1 MKVEASPQGSVTVL
15 LPHGPLT
22 RDEDEDFRRAAAPS
36 LIERHGRVVADM
48 SDVPYLDSCG
58 IETLLE
64 LFGESSFLLRPI
76 VACLNET
83 CRDAL
88 DLTDVLPKLDVFDT
102 VESALRSYSK

>member
-1 MKVEASPQGSVTVL
+1 MKVEVAPQGSVTVII
-15 LPHGPLT
+15 PHGPLT
-22 RDEDEDFRRAAAPS
+22 SDEDEDFRRGAAPA
-36 LIERHGRVVADM
+36 LAERHGRVVADM
-48 SDVPYLDSCG
+48 TDVPYLDSRG

-64 LFGESSFLLRPI
+64 LFGASSFLLRPI

-88 DLTDVLPKLDVFDT
+88 DLTDVLPKLAVFDT

>member
-1 MKVEASPQGSVTVL
+1 MKVERLPQGSVTVL
-15 LPHGPLT
+15 VPHGPLT
-22 RDEDEDFRRAAAPS
+22 RDEDEDFRHSASPALS
-36 LIERHGRVVADM
+36 ERNGRVVADM
-48 SDVPYLDSCG
+48 ADVPYLDSRG

-64 LFGESSFLLRPI
+64 LFGESPLLARPA

-88 DLTDVLPKLDVFDT
+88 DLTDVLPRIEVFDT